1 MESQYIRASK
11 NRGEQT
17 RRELIERGVVDKN
30 LKIRTKN
37 DDLLIPV
44 LKHIEGYE
52 IGIGD
57 FEEIIIKRSP
67 AEILGF
73 SPAYEHIGD
82 IAIIDRQQAQAHRVA
97 QVLLKQNRI
106 KTVLQ
111 AESSVTGE
119 YRTRSVSILAGEKR
133 TRTLYRENKCRYL
146 IDLSR
151 VYFTPRLSTERARIA
166 DKIHDGEIVVD
177 MFAGVGPF
185 SILIAK
191 RYPRAHVIAIDK
203 NPDAIRYLKENVKLN
218 KVENIKIID
227 RDARDAVKEISG
239 ADHVIMN
246 LPHSAIEFLDAA
258 FGVLKNGGIIHFYA
272 IAHENDL
279 FDGILKRIEDIAGL
293 SGFHIVPLDKRVVR
307 PYAPYQFNICIDFQV
322 LSSAV
327 SHLWRQNSFCQ

>member
-1 MESQYIRASK
+1 MESQYIRVPK
-11 NRGEQT
+11 NRGEQA
-17 RRELIERGVVDKN
+17 RRELIELGVVDKN
-30 LKIRTKN
+30 LKIKTEN

-52 IGIGD
+52 MGIGD
-57 FEEIIIKRSP
+57 FEEVIIERSP

-82 IAIIDRQQAQAHRVA
+82 IAIIDRNQAQAQRVA

-111 AESSVTGE
+111 AETSVTGE
-119 YRTRSVSILAGEKR
+119 YRTRSLSILAGERR
-133 TRTLYRENKCRYL
+133 TETLYTENKCRYL
-146 IDLSR
+146 LDLSK
-151 VYFTPRLSTERARIA
+151 VYFTPRLSTERMRIA
-166 DKIHDGEIVVD
+166 DKIKDGDKVVD

-191 RYPRAHVIAIDK
+191 KFPSTHVIAIEK
-203 NPDAIRYLKENVKLN
+203 NPDAVRYLKENVKLN
-218 KVENIKIID
+218 RVENVKIID

-272 IAHENDL
+272 ITHENDL
-279 FDGILKRIEDIAGL
+279 FDGILKRIEAVAGL
-293 SGFHIVPLDKRVVR
+293 SGLQIVPLDKRIVR

-327 SHLWRQNSFCQ
+327 